1 MPSGMQVSAPDGNS
15 LRSSPT
21 PELATT
27 PDWAF
32 EIHEHYKH
40 EDEDFVSSLL
50 EKYRDA
56 GHPKFRVRSWLTA
69 LEGLESVAGRTT
81 EWCQGRASLLL
92 SYCDDQQRLELLHEA
107 IDHIK
112 AKDER
117 PFLLPAE
124 DEKMYFVVRQLIH
137 RDPDLVF
144 KSFSVK
150 RPVFMIAAS
159 QGAVSIVMFALE
171 EIKGLLERA
180 FGTSRE
186 ALTENLFNRLKVH
199 DRAANTALALAVE
212 EGHADIVN
220 ILLNEEERL
229 AGPEYLRDDHIRE
242 AVRKC
247 EIEII
252 TKVLN
257 AQPGVAE
264 RLPELIVRY
273 GASRYKEM
281 WTAMVPR
288 FENLLNDSDILHL
301 AVQKGKLDIIDWLV
315 DRFPEM
321 VTRKDKLGKIALS
334 YNTDQTAQE
343 KIRTSIVPSIVRQC
357 NLVQIKELLRVANGR
372 SGVGSLW
379 RSC

>member
-15 LRSSPT
+15 LRST
-21 PELATT
+21 PAAKLATT
-27 PDWAF
+27 PDWAS
-32 EIHEHYKH
+32 EIHEHCKH
-40 EDEDFVSSLL
+40 EDEDFVSDLL
-50 EKYRDA
+50 KKYREA

-69 LEGLESVAGRTT
+69 LEGLESVAGRSP
-81 EWCQGRASLLL
+81 EWCQGRAGLLL
-92 SYCDDQQRLELLHEA
+92 SYCDDEHRLELLHGA

-137 RDPDLVF
+137 RDPELVF
-144 KSFSVK
+144 KSLSGK

-159 QGAVSIVMFALE
+159 QGAVFIVMFALE
-171 EIKGLLERA
+171 EIKRLLDRTS
-180 FGTSRE
+180 GTSQE
-186 ALTENLFNRLKVH
+186 ALKENLFNRLKVH
-199 DRAANTALALAVE
+199 DRAANTALGLAVG
-212 EGHADIVN
+212 EGHAEIVN
-220 ILLNEEERL
+220 ILVDAEERL
-229 AGPEYLRDDHIRE
+229 AGPEYLRDDHIKE

-247 EIEII
+247 KIEII

-273 GASRYKEM
+273 GELRYKEM
-281 WTAMVPR
+281 WTAMVPH
-288 FENLLNDSDILHL
+288 FENLLKDSDILHL
-301 AVQKGKLDIIDWLV
+301 AVQKERLDIIDWLV

-334 YNTDQTAQE
+334 YNTEQAVKET
-343 KIRTSIVPSIVRQC
+343 IRTLIVPSIVRQC
-357 NLVQIKELLRVANGR
+357 NLLQMKELLRLANGR
-372 SGVGSLW
+372 SGVGYVW
-379 RSC
+379 RSS